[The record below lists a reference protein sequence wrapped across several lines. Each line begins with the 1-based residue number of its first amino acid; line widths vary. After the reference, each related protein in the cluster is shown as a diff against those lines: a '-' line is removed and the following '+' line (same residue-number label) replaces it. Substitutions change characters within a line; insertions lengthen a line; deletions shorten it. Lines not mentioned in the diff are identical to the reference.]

1 MASRSSSS
9 VHGFF
14 VKENQA
20 LFACYLSICLMTC
33 INLAQHINPTF
44 TTAHVPT
51 PLLHSSDHTSTSTT
65 LYHHNR
71 LSGVTVYTHAIITS
85 LCLQNKTTVRIP
97 PCIVLNLLYS
107 SLNVRHLGD
116 FDQGWEGEFFQEP
129 WLWFFLL
136 VWRWRCGKG
145 VVDVVLIQRTCGIS
159 TRQVLVPG
167 T

>member
-85 LCLQNKTTVRIP
+85 LCLQNKTTVQIP
-97 PCIVLNLLYS
+97 PCIVLNLLYG
-107 SLNVRHLGD
+107 SLNVRHLGG
-116 FDQGWEGEFFQEP
+116 FDQGMRKGVFP
-129 WLWFFLL
+129 RALVLGFLL
-136 VWRWRCGKG
+136 IWWWRCEGG
-145 VVDVVLIQRTCGIS
+145 VVAVVLIQRTCGIS